1 MSDYDRKSEIQ
12 EFDDTKTGVKGL
24 LEKGVSK
31 IPRIF
36 FHDQYIIEKK
46 SVSGIPEYTIP
57 VIDFEGLNKDAVKR
71 KEIVDKV
78 KDACESWG
86 FFQIINHGIQV
97 SIMEKV
103 IEGIREFHELET
115 EVKKQY
121 YSRDV
126 KRKISF
132 NSNFDLLQAP
142 SANWRDSIYFV
153 MAPDPPEPEEIPEVC
168 RNIMMEYTQEN
179 ALGLKP
185 NHLRNMDCAEGLFII
200 GHYYPPCP
208 EPDLTLGLSN
218 HTDSGFL
225 TVLLQDQM
233 GGLQVLHQNRWRS
246 ALLWRTFFTTAVVAM
261 VLRSLIEFC
270 RSGNCGLFGQGGLIM
285 FDVNSAIPAY
295 NTPDLVAIMLI
306 GVLGGIFGSLYNYLV
321 DKLITNARFKS
332 VYHRVLAKNIGPRI
346 SVASFFRLHFQEIRK
361 TRVYGPIK
369 ELLSEENQAI
379 YRETTR
385 EEIYLCRFTKG
396 LDGIPLLSHFKL
408 NASANE

>member
-1 MSDYDRKSEIQ
+1 MVVTENGKVQAENMSDYDRKSEIQ

-36 FHDQYIIEKK
+36 FHDQYVLEKK

-57 VIDFEGLNKDAVKR
+57 VIDFEGLNKDAAKR

-78 KDACESWG
+78 KFACESWG
-86 FFQIINHGIQV
+86 FFQIINHGIQA

-121 YSRDV
+121 YSRDI

-142 SANWRDSIYFV
+142 SANWRDSIYLN

-168 RNIMMEYTQEN
+168 RNIMMEYTQEVMKLGFTLFELLSE
-179 ALGLKP
+179 ALGLNP

-233 GGLQVLHQNRWRS
+233 GGLQVLHQNQWVDVPS
-246 ALLWRTFFTTAVVAM
+246 LSGALVVN
-261 VLRSLIEFC
+261 V
-270 RSGNCGLFGQGGLIM
+270 G
-285 FDVNSAIPAY
+285 
-295 NTPDLVAIMLI
+295 DLMQ
-306 GVLGGIFGSLYNYLV
+306 
-321 DKLITNARFKS
+321 LITNARFKS

-346 SVASFFRLHFQEIRK
+346 SVPSFFRLHFQEIRK
-361 TRVYGPIK
+361 TKVYGPIK

-385 EEIYLCRFTKG
+385 EEIYLCRYTKG
-396 LDGIPLLSHFKL
+396 LDGTPLLSHFKL

>member
-1 MSDYDRKSEIQ
+1 MVVTENGKVQAENMSDYDRKSEIQ

-36 FHDQYIIEKK
+36 FHDQYVLEKK

-57 VIDFEGLNKDAVKR
+57 VIDFEGLNKDAAKR

-78 KDACESWG
+78 KFACESWG
-86 FFQIINHGIQV
+86 FFQIINHGIQA

-121 YSRDV
+121 YSRDI

-142 SANWRDSIYFV
+142 SANWRDSIYLN

-168 RNIMMEYTQEN
+168 RNIMMEYTQEVMKLGFTLFELLSE
-179 ALGLKP
+179 ALGLNP

-225 TVLLQDQM
+225 TVVLQDQM
-233 GGLQVLHQNRWRS
+233 GGLQVLHQNQWVDVPS
-246 ALLWRTFFTTAVVAM
+246 LSGALVVN
-261 VLRSLIEFC
+261 V
-270 RSGNCGLFGQGGLIM
+270 G
-285 FDVNSAIPAY
+285 
-295 NTPDLVAIMLI
+295 DLMQ
-306 GVLGGIFGSLYNYLV
+306 
-321 DKLITNARFKS
+321 LITNAKFKS
-332 VYHRVLAKNIGPRI
+332 VYHRVLAKNRGPRI
-346 SVASFFRLHFQEIRK
+346 
-361 TRVYGPIK
+361 
-369 ELLSEENQAI
+369 
-379 YRETTR
+379 
-385 EEIYLCRFTKG
+385 
-396 LDGIPLLSHFKL
+396 
-408 NASANE
+408 